1 MLVHEP
7 NLVQDAER
15 GDERFFPGEFKERE
29 KKPLESVIG
38 AAQRHGVDE
47 LTQESIQCTLAA
59 AKQASPKKETPK
71 KMRCVQA

>member
-47 LTQESIQCTLAA
+47 LTQESTQCTLSA
-59 AKQASPKKETPK
+59 AKQASPKKETPGQYFL
-71 KMRCVQA
+71 VQA